1 MSASVAAIVL
11 AAGESSRMGRPKP
24 LLPLNGETFLGH
36 LLRQIRASRVD
47 RTVVVLG
54 HRPEQVL
61 EAMPEVRPLAVVNER
76 YQLGQLSSL
85 IVGLETVGEVADA
98 VLLCLAD
105 HPFVTAELIDELIE
119 GYEQTHL
126 PIVVPVHG
134 GRRGHPVLF
143 GSRIFGELLAAPLDQ
158 GARAVVRA
166 HAEEI
171 LEVATDEPGI
181 LADVDT
187 PEAYE
192 RWRAFFRERE
202 AGKPGPE
209 QPIST

>member
-24 LLPLNGETFLGH
+24 LLPLNGDTFLGH
-36 LLRQIRASRVD
+36 LLGQVRASRVE
-47 RTVVVLG
+47 RVVVVLG

-61 EAMPEVRPLAVVNER
+61 DAMPEVRDIAVVNER
-76 YQLGQLSSL
+76 YQLGQLSSF
-85 IVGLETVGEVADA
+85 IVGLDAVGGVDA

-105 HPFVTAELIDELIE
+105 HPFITTALIDELIE
-119 GYEQTHL
+119 GHETTRL

-143 GSRIFGELLAAPLDQ
+143 AAPLFAELRAAPFDQ
-158 GARAVVRA
+158 GARVVVRA

-171 LEVATDEPGI
+171 LEVATDEAGI

-187 PEAYE
+187 PEEYE
-192 RWRAFFRERE
+192 RWRAHYL
-202 AGKPGPE
+202 E
-209 QPIST
+209 QQATG

>member
-24 LLPLNGETFLGH
+24 LLPLNGDTFLGH
-36 LLRQIRASRVD
+36 LLAQLRAARVQ
-47 RTVVVLG
+47 RVVVVLG

-61 EAMPEVRPLAVVNER
+61 DAMPEVRDFAVVNEQF
-76 YQLGQLSSL
+76 QLGQLSSF
-85 IVGLETVGEVADA
+85 IVGLETVGSDVDA

-105 HPFVTAELIDELIE
+105 HPFISADLIDKLIE
-119 GYEQTHL
+119 GFDTTGHS
-126 PIVVPVHG
+126 IVIPVYG

-143 GSRIFGELLAAPLDQ
+143 AAPLYAELRAAPLDQ
-158 GARAVVRA
+158 GARVVVRA

-171 LEVATDEPGI
+171 LEIATDEAGI

-187 PEAYE
+187 PEDYD
-192 RWRAFFRERE
+192 RWRARYL
-202 AGKPGPE
+202 E
-209 QPIST
+209 QHTTG

>member
-24 LLPLNGETFLGH
+24 LLPLNGTTFLGH
-36 LLRQIRASRVD
+36 LLDQIRASRVD

-54 HRPEQVL
+54 HRPEQVM
-61 EAMPEVRPLAVVNER
+61 EAMPEVRPLAVINER

-85 IVGLETVGEVADA
+85 IVGLATVGDDADA

-105 HPFVTAELIDELIE
+105 QPFVTAELIDELIE
-119 GYEQTHL
+119 GYEATHL
-126 PIVVPVHG
+126 PIVVPVHA

-143 GSRIFGELLAAPLDQ
+143 ASPVFGELRAAPLDQ
-158 GARAVVRA
+158 GARVVVRA

-171 LEVATDEPGI
+171 LEIATDEPGV

-187 PEAYE
+187 PEEYE
-192 RWRAFFRERE
+192 RWRAIYQARNARE
-202 AGKPGPE
+202 PG
-209 QPIST
+209 SARS

>member
-1 MSASVAAIVL
+1 VSTSVAAIVL

-36 LLRQIRASRVD
+36 LLGQLRASRVE
-47 RTVVVLG
+47 RVVVVLG

-61 EAMPEVRPLAVVNER
+61 EAMPEVRDLAIVNER
-76 YQLGQLSSL
+76 YQLGQLSSFV
-85 IVGLETVGEVADA
+85 VGLEAVGHEADA

-105 HPFVTAELIDELIE
+105 HPFITAELIDELITGFE
-119 GYEQTHL
+119 TSRL

-143 GSRIFGELLAAPLDQ
+143 AAPLFAELRAAPLDQ
-158 GARAVVRA
+158 GARVVVRA
-166 HAEEI
+166 HADEI
-171 LEVATDEPGI
+171 LELATDEAGI

-187 PEAYE
+187 PEEYE
-192 RWRAFFRERE
+192 RWRARYLEHGTTR
-202 AGKPGPE
+202 
-209 QPIST
+209 

>member
-1 MSASVAAIVL
+1 MSVSVAAIVL

-36 LLRQIRASRVD
+36 LLAQLRASRVT
-47 RTVVVLG
+47 RIVVVLG

-61 EAMPEVRPLAVVNER
+61 DAMPEVRDLAVVNDR
-76 YQLGQLSSL
+76 YQLGQLSSF
-85 IVGLETVGEVADA
+85 IAGLEAVGNDADA

-105 HPFVTAELIDELIE
+105 HPFITAELIDELIE
-119 GYEQTHL
+119 SYEVTRL

-143 GSRIFGELLAAPLDQ
+143 AAPLFTELRAAPLDE
-158 GARAVVRA
+158 GARVVVRA

-171 LEVATDEPGI
+171 LEVATGETGV

-187 PEAYE
+187 PAEYE
-192 RWRAFFRERE
+192 RWRAHFLK
-202 AGKPGPE
+202 GQTSG
-209 QPIST
+209 